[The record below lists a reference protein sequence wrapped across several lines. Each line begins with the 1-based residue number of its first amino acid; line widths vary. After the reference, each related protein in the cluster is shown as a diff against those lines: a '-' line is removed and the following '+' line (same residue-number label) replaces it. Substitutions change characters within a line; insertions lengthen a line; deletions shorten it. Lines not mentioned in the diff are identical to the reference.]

1 MVSDFSVILFIVTL
15 FAFVV
20 FLIWSRK
27 TQKKRAFLNGLFI
40 ALALSYSS
48 WLIPLIALRFVD
60 TSNSSLMLLLDCAM
74 QPGGA
79 LCSPI
84 YLCIAISFVK
94 GYDKMQSWMKL
105 FFIPPIITIIVAW
118 TNELHHLYYVE
129 FSIVRSEIVFG
140 PYILISG
147 FFNYVF
153 LVSGIVYML
162 WFGIKNNTSL
172 YWRQC
177 LVFIASALCPL
188 LVSAVATFG
197 EKDLPI
203 TATPLSFLVT
213 VVLNGIAIFKL
224 HILDISPIAKQHILN
239 AISDSY
245 LVLSETGIVVQFNNR
260 FQELFAKEYGITEN
274 IQLGECLKNSENSQ
288 KDVIYSLLAAV
299 DSSRQGGTHVS
310 YEQSVLFNLDN
321 AQKKYYFVVEVSPLD
336 LYGKLTG
343 FVILFKDITQL
354 RDSMKRL
361 QANQERMMEQERFAF
376 LGQMIGGL
384 AHNLKTP
391 IMSISGC
398 VSATEALVEECESSI
413 GDSDVTESD
422 FMEIY
427 SEMRDWLSKVKEST
441 AYMSDII
448 TAIKGQAANVSTD
461 DKITFTID
469 EMIKRSTLLMRHE
482 LLNSGCSLKID
493 YNKNEEISLRG
504 DINNLV
510 QVIGN
515 LLNNSI
521 FAQKQKGGGEIEL
534 KVCHDDEYL
543 SILVSDRG
551 VGIPENVR
559 EKLFKSMI
567 TSKGAHGTGL
577 GLYISNA
584 VIKGK
589 FNGEIWGE
597 NREGGGCTF
606 GIKIPL
612 DIVSIRT
619 LATVNGVLS
628 HEEK

>member
-1 MVSDFSVILFIVTL
+1 MVSNLSVTIFIATL
-15 FAFVV
+15 LSIAV
-20 FLIWSRK
+20 FFIWSTR
-27 TQKKRAFLNGLFI
+27 TQKKRAFLNVLFI

-48 WLIPLIALRFVD
+48 WIIPLIILRFVD
-60 TSNSSLMLLLDCAM
+60 TSNSSLMLFLDCLM

-84 YLCIAISFVK
+84 YLCIAISFIN
-94 GYDKMQSWMKL
+94 GYEKMQSWMKL
-105 FFIPPIITIIVAW
+105 FFIPPILTIIIAW
-118 TNELHHLYYVE
+118 TNSFHHLYYVE
-129 FSIVRSEIVFG
+129 FSVVRSEIVFG

-147 FFNYVF
+147 FFNYLF
-153 LVSGIVYML
+153 LIAGIVYMI

-177 LVFIASALCPL
+177 IVFIVSALCPL
-188 LVSAVATFG
+188 LVSIVATFG
-197 EKDLPI
+197 GKDLPI
-203 TATPLSFLVT
+203 TATPLSFLIT
-213 VVLNGIAIFKL
+213 VVFNGIAIFKL
-224 HILDISPIAKQHILN
+224 HVLDISPIAKQHILN

-245 LVLSETGIVVQFNNR
+245 LVLSDNGIVVQFNRR

-274 IQLGECLKNSENSQ
+274 LHLGECLKNNENTQ

-299 DSSRQGGTHVS
+299 DSSRQGGTLVS
-310 YEQSVLFNLDN
+310 YEQSVMFTENESP
-321 AQKKYYFVVEVSPLD
+321 QKYYFVVEVSPLE

-343 FVILFKDITQL
+343 FVVLFKDITQL
-354 RDSMKRL
+354 RDSMKKL

-398 VSATEALVEECESSI
+398 VSATEALVDECESSI

-461 DKITFTID
+461 DTVTFTID

-482 LLNSGCSLKID
+482 LLNSGCTLKVD
-493 YNKNEEISLRG
+493 YDKNEEISLRG

-521 FAQKQKGGGEIEL
+521 FAQKQKGGGEIEI
-534 KVCHDDEYL
+534 KICHDNEYL
-543 SILVSDRG
+543 KILVNDRG
-551 VGIPENVR
+551 VGIPDNVR

-567 TSKGAHGTGL
+567 TSKGTQGTGL

-597 NREGGGCTF
+597 NRDGGGSTF

-619 LATVNGVLS
+619 VNNSEWGV
-628 HEEK
+628 KA